1 MYSYLT
7 GGGMCDML
15 LQNINFNGDFMKQKI
30 LVLISTLCFMLF
42 VGCATSIPV
51 NIQRPAVLD
60 LGGAE
65 SICVVPF
72 KLQEYDDGVK
82 LGGITINFGT
92 IFANTKEQEAEVEIA
107 NFLTNEL
114 TSKLA
119 VSDYYK
125 LVNSSVVESA
135 IKAGTKVPVDIYLTG
150 KIDKFSE
157 DIVRERKE
165 YFDENDESY
174 YVTKYSKV
182 VYLVVTYQVVDS
194 KDNSVIS
201 YKTESYTRTSDLYD
215 DRDDLPKSITVIDQ
229 ELNYLVGQIYRNIHP
244 YTEVKYLQLKSDK
257 SKNPEFE
264 VAEKLAKNGMIKE
277 AQEKFSSIYEQ
288 TQNYEAGYNAALL
301 MQANGDLDNAYNFMK
316 EISEKTADKQSVTAL
331 KDIQFEIDSAKKLQA
346 QNSARNSIK

>member
-1 MYSYLT
+1 
-7 GGGMCDML
+7 ML
-15 LQNINFNGDFMKQKI
+15 WQNINFIGVFMKQKI
-30 LVLISTLCFMLF
+30 LLLISTLCLMLLA
-42 VGCATSIPV
+42 GCATSIPV
-51 NIQRPAVLD
+51 NVQRPAALD

-72 KLQEYDDGVK
+72 KLQEYDDK
-82 LGGITINFGT
+82 LSLGGITINFGT
-92 IFANTKEQEAEVEIA
+92 IFANTKEQKEEVEVS
-107 NFLTNEL
+107 NFLTNQL

-125 LVNSSVVESA
+125 LVDSNIVEAA

-165 YFDENDESY
+165 YFDENDDSY

-201 YKTESYTRTSDLYD
+201 YKTESYSRTSDLYD
-215 DRDDLPKSITVIDQ
+215 DSDDLPKAVTLIDQ
-229 ELNYLVGQIYRNIHP
+229 ELNYLVEQIYRDIHP
-244 YTEVKYLQLKSDK
+244 YTELKYLQLKSDK

-277 AQEKFSSIYEQ
+277 AQEKFASIYEQ

-301 MQANGDLDNAYNFMK
+301 MQANGDLENAYNFMK
-316 EISEKTADKQSVTAL
+316 EISNKTADKQSITAL

-346 QNSARNSIK
+346 QNSARSLAQ

>member
-1 MYSYLT
+1 
-7 GGGMCDML
+7 ML
-15 LQNINFNGDFMKQKI
+15 WQNINFIGVFMKQKI
-30 LVLISTLCFMLF
+30 LLLICTLCLMFLA
-42 VGCATSIPV
+42 GCATSIPV
-51 NIQRPAVLD
+51 NVQRPAALD

-72 KLQEYDDGVK
+72 KLQEYDDK
-82 LGGITINFGT
+82 LSLGGITINFGT
-92 IFANTKEQEAEVEIA
+92 IFTNTKEQKEEAEVA
-107 NFLTNEL
+107 NFLTNQL

-119 VSDYYK
+119 ASDYYK
-125 LVNSSVVESA
+125 LVDSNIVESA
-135 IKAGTKVPVDIYLTG
+135 IKAGTKVPVDVYLTG

-165 YFDENDESY
+165 YFDENDDSY

-201 YKTESYTRTSDLYD
+201 YKTESYSRTSDLYD
-215 DRDDLPKSITVIDQ
+215 DSDDLPKAVTLIDQ
-229 ELNYLVGQIYRNIHP
+229 ELNYLVEQIYRNIHP
-244 YTEVKYLQLKSDK
+244 YTELKYLQLKSDK

-277 AQEKFSSIYEQ
+277 AQEKFASIYEQ

-301 MQANGDLDNAYNFMK
+301 MQANGDLDKAFNFMK
-316 EISEKTADKQSVTAL
+316 EISDKTADKQSISAL

-346 QNSARNSIK
+346 QNAARSLIK